1 MTILPYR
8 VTLHGHDQNI
18 VWLIA
23 ETLQMNRKKEQT
35 HRLPRIARI
44 PSESLVTGV
53 ALRDQAAEW
62 RWIRHH
68 AAAAQLTLV
77 KFHHGKFFLFC
88 SGLGLSHRYIDIQL
102 NKFTLESLH
111 LTRYISIKLS
121 CSGITNPKHSSL
133 VWTLKI
139 ICSAVIGKLLH
150 FCQFLRTVY
159 SKLLSYKVSL
169 KHNSKQILQTTAT
182 QK

>member
-23 ETLQMNRKKEQT
+23 ETLQMNRKKEET
-35 HRLPRIARI
+35 HRWTRIASK

-88 SGLGLSHRYIDIQL
+88 SGLGLSYRYIDVQL

-133 VWTLKI
+133 VWTEGRWLLAVFTETVEDNLF
-139 ICSAVIGKLLH
+139 CSYGETST
-150 FCQFLRTVY
+150 FLSVPEDSLQQTVV
-159 SKLLSYKVSL
+159 L
-169 KHNSKQILQTTAT
+169 
-182 QK
+182 